1 MSERGGEGVVR
12 GHMAIYICEVK
23 GRVQGWQGGYL
34 PGGKTSGV
42 YRGKKGKQ
50 DMIFPPFSSI
60 GFSPLWVK
68 TYSIFKP

>member
-42 YRGKKGKQ
+42 YRGKKGK
-50 DMIFPPFSSI
+50 
-60 GFSPLWVK
+60 
-68 TYSIFKP
+68 